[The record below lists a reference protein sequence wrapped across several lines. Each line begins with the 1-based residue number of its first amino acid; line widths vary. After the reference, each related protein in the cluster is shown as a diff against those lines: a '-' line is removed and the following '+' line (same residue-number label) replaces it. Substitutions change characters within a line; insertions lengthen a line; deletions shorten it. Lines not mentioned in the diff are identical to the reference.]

1 MSRVE
6 GFQNFFFFTGSPR
19 FCAAVGVAFF
29 SVSATTKSCI
39 VLRGTIVNGTY
50 DIHKNLYV

>member
-6 GFQNFFFFTGSPR
+6 GFQKFFFFSGSPR